1 MQNMTMASPPGWVD
15 KSMLIL
21 SAPGPARSG
30 ITANMVVTRDVVP
43 PGLPDARP
51 LRMHALLDKQTA
63 EMRERMARFQ
73 ERWRNVDDHHPVAEI
88 LIDWQAPQGAV
99 AQWVTFADLGDGA
112 LMVATATC
120 GRDEFDDH
128 APIFRQMLQ
137 SLSLPQ

>member
-1 MQNMTMASPPGWVD
+1 M
-15 KSMLIL
+15 
-21 SAPGPARSG
+21 
-30 ITANMVVTRDVVP
+30 
-43 PGLPDARP
+43 
-51 LRMHALLDKQTA
+51 A

-112 LMVATATC
+112 D
-120 GRDEFDDH
+120 GRHRHLRPRRFDDH